1 MCNGWK
7 AYLSLRHAV
16 ILYKLTDIFSAHD
29 IGEIDRTEASSANG
43 GPGQHPFVALSFRSY
58 FTTPQNLFS
67 RNLIDRMNTLTG
79 IEAERVSQIM
89 RHAIDRL
96 HILSYVPTQ
105 WDDELATGIDLN
117 WIWS

>member
-1 MCNGWK
+1 
-7 AYLSLRHAV
+7 
-16 ILYKLTDIFSAHD
+16 
-29 IGEIDRTEASSANG
+29 
-43 GPGQHPFVALSFRSY
+43 
-58 FTTPQNLFS
+58 
-67 RNLIDRMNTLTG
+67 MNTLTG

-105 WDDELATGIDLN
+105 WDDELATGIDLY

>member
-1 MCNGWK
+1 M
-7 AYLSLRHAV
+7 
-16 ILYKLTDIFSAHD
+16 TDIFSADD
-29 IGEIDRTEASSANG
+29 IGEIDGTEALSANG
-43 GPGQHPFVALSFRSY
+43 GPAQFCVVALSFPSY

-67 RNLIDRMNTLTG
+67 GNLIDKMNTLTG

-105 WDDELATGIDLN
+105 WDDELATGIDLY